1 MFLCDKFLSN
11 CNVIFKYFYLFIINY
26 CIKIELSLNILKT
39 VSLKLMLIETEYNL
53 NKIEPEKKNISSL
66 LTSFLLVTYNLLFLT
81 KALILIRNKFIICHI
96 LL

>member
-53 NKIEPEKKNISSL
+53 NKIEPEKKKYFFFINFFSL
-66 LTSFLLVTYNLLFLT
+66 SNV
-81 KALILIRNKFIICHI
+81 
-96 LL
+96 